1 MVICC
6 DCKLISKIN
15 EFSIKSEIPIFIK
28 HSLFKDYAFVLE
40 GIEPF
45 IESNSH
51 KLLYKNWDPITL
63 RGYKLT
69 FYRELLTF
77 QRRFLFQKRG
87 H

>member
-1 MVICC
+1 MVIRCK
-6 DCKLISKIN
+6 CKLNSKIN
-15 EFSIKSEIPIFIK
+15 EFPIKSEIPIFIIY
-28 HSLFKDYAFVLE
+28 LAFANVV
-40 GIEPF
+40 IRRTEPF
-45 IESNSH
+45 TQSNSH
-51 KLLYKNWDPITL
+51 KVLYKNWDPITL

>member
-1 MVICC
+1 MVIRC

-15 EFSIKSEIPIFIK
+15 EFAIKSEIPIFIQY
-28 HSLFKDYAFVLE
+28 SLFYAFVLE
-40 GIEPF
+40 GTETF

-51 KLLYKNWDPITL
+51 KLLYKNWDPIAL
-63 RGYKLT
+63 RGYNLT